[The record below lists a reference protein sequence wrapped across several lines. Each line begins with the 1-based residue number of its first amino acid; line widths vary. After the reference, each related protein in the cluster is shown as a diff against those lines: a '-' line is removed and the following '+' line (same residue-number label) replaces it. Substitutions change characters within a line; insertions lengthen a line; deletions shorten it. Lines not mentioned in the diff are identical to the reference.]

1 MKHSLIMATLATMA
15 LATACAPATKDSE
28 ADNAPIIG
36 PSTIQAD
43 HLTPELLQELGKISD
58 LQASPDGTKVLYGVG
73 YTSVKLNKSNRELF
87 VMDLSNGNL
96 ITQITKSA
104 QSEQNAVW
112 SLDGQKIFFLSA
124 ESGSMQMWQMN
135 ADGTGRKQI
144 SDFDRDIEGFVLSPD
159 QQQVLAIMALPI
171 ERIDDSLFEGL
182 DKTTGRL
189 WDDMNY
195 RHWDNFVDDC
205 PHPYLAKIDAD
216 GTVNKESLRD
226 IMEGEPYECPM
237 RPFGGTESFAWSP
250 DGKKLVYVSRKET
263 GTQYAFSTRSSLYLY
278 DVESGQTIDLHPG
291 DHGYDTNP
299 KFNADGSL
307 LAFQSMARNGYESDK
322 NRLCIIN
329 MKQVASSDEQNN
341 KTTKEQ
347 NNLVDLT
354 ANYDNN
360 CDDYTWAPDQQSI
373 TFISYSYGTAQ
384 VFCTNLQGEVKQ
396 LSDGSDHDFGG
407 LCYCGD
413 RLLTLRHDW
422 HNPNEIF
429 ALNADGSAT
438 QLSHE
443 NDMLLAQLGDM
454 GKFERRWMKCTN
466 GDSMLVWVA
475 YPVGFD
481 PQDLKTSERQNL
493 KKIPTLLYCQG
504 GPESA
509 VSQFWSTRW
518 NIAIMQ
524 ANGYAIVLPN
534 RHGVP
539 GFGQKF
545 NEQIAGDFAGQCM
558 RDYFTAIDN
567 IAKEPW
573 CDSDRLGAV
582 GASFGGYSVYWL
594 AGHHQ
599 ERFKCFIAHCGIF
612 NCESMYG
619 ETEEMWFAD
628 WDYGGAYFGQNGLKE
643 GLCHT
648 PKRGNGGVNACYT
661 DSPHKSVTKWDT
673 PILVIHNEHDYRIPV
688 TQGMQAF
695 NLARMRGIP
704 AEFLYF
710 PDECHW
716 VTKPQ
721 NAVLWQRVYFN
732 WLDKWLK

>member
-205 PHPYLAKIDAD
+205 PHPYLAKVNAD
-216 GTVNKESLRD
+216 GSVSKESLKD

-263 GTQYAFSTRSSLYLY
+263 GTEYAFSTRSSLYLY
-278 DVESGQTIDLHPG
+278 DVESGSTIDLHPG

-322 NRLCIIN
+322 NRLCIID
-329 MKQVASSDEQNN
+329 MKGLANDGSAV
-341 KTTKEQ
+341 TFT
-347 NNLVDLT
+347 DLT
-354 ANYDNN
+354 QDYDNN

-384 VFCTNLQGEVKQ
+384 VFSTNLQGEVKQ

-413 RLLTLRHDW
+413 NLLTLRHDW
-422 HNPNEIF
+422 HSPNEIF
-429 ALNADGSAT
+429 ALEAEGNAV
-438 QLSHE
+438 QLTHE
-443 NDMLLAQLGDM
+443 NDTLLAQLGDM

-475 YPVGFD
+475 YPTGFD
-481 PQDLKTSERQNL
+481 PANANG

-573 CDSDRLGAV
+573 CDTDRLGAV

-594 AGHHQ
+594 AGHHEQ
-599 ERFKCFIAHCGIF
+599 RFKCFIAHCGIF

-628 WDYGGAYFGQNGLKE
+628 WDYGGAYFGQDGLKE

-648 PKRGNGGVNACYT
+648 PKRGNGGVNSCYT

-732 WLDKWLK
+732 WLDKWLKPEGK

>member
-1 MKHSLIMATLATMA
+1 MNMNKTLSAIMATTAMLASSCT
-15 LATACAPATKDSE
+15 TEPAGETQE
-28 ADNAPIIG
+28 YIG
-36 PSTIQAD
+36 KTQLEAD

-58 LQASPDGTKVLYGVG
+58 LQPSPDGSRLLYGVT

-87 VMDLSNGNL
+87 TLDVNGWTNEP
-96 ITQITKSA
+96 INITKSA
-104 QSEQNAVW
+104 KSEQNAVW
-112 SLDGQKIFFLSA
+112 IDNDNIAFLSA
-124 ESGSMQMWQMN
+124 ESGSMQMWRMK
-135 ADGTGRKQI
+135 ADGSERRQI
-144 SDFDRDIEGFVLSPD
+144 SNTERDIEGFKLSPD
-159 QQQVLAIMALPI
+159 RKQVLLIMTIPI
-171 ERIDDSLFEGL
+171 EKIDSSLFEGL

-189 WDDMNY
+189 VDEMNY

-205 PHPYLAKIDAD
+205 PHPYLANIQAD
-216 GTVNKESLRD
+216 GTVDNASLVD
-226 IMEGEPYECPM
+226 MLEGEPYECPM
-237 RPFGGTESFAWSP
+237 RPFGGVEAFSFSP
-250 DGKKLVYVSRKET
+250 DSKQVAYSCRKET
-263 GTQYAFSTRSSLYLY
+263 GTTYAFSTRASIYLY
-278 DVESGQTIDLHPG
+278 DIATRQTTDLHPS

-299 KFNADGSL
+299 SFSPDGQI

-322 NRLCIIN
+322 NRLCIFRDGQ
-329 MKQVASSDEQNN
+329 M
-341 KTTKEQ
+341 
-347 NNLVDLT
+347 VDLT
-354 ANYDNN
+354 ENYDNN
-360 CDDYTWAPDQQSI
+360 VDAYTWDPDSKGL
-373 TFISYSYGTAQ
+373 TFSGYSYGVAPL
-384 VFCTNLQGEVKQ
+384 FHINLQGEVNQ
-396 LSDGSDHDFGG
+396 VTESTPHDFGE

-413 RLLTLRHDW
+413 RLFALRHDW
-422 HNPNEIF
+422 HAPNEVFVINNGQ
-429 ALNADGSAT
+429 AV

-443 NDMLLAQLGDM
+443 NDAILAHFGDM
-454 GKFERRWMKCTN
+454 GKFEQRWMKCTN
-466 GDSMLVWVA
+466 GDSMLVWIA
-475 YPVGFD
+475 YPIGFD
-481 PQDLKTSERQNL
+481 PDSFDIKPT
-493 KKIPTLLYCQG
+493 KIPTLLYCQG

-524 ANGYAIVLPN
+524 ANGYAVVLPN

-567 IAKEPW
+567 VAKEPW
-573 CDSDRLGAV
+573 CDKDRLGAV

-594 AGHHQ
+594 AGHH
-599 ERFKCFIAHCGIF
+599 EHRFKALIAHCGIF

-628 WDYGGAYFGQNGLKE
+628 WDYGGSYFGQEGLQE

-648 PKRGNGGVNACYT
+648 PVRGKGINACYT
-661 DSPHKSVTKWDT
+661 DSPHKSIQKWDT

-704 AEFLYF
+704 ARFLYF

-721 NAVLWQRVYFN
+721 NAVLWQRVFFD
-732 WLDKWLK
+732 WLDTYLK

>member
-1 MKHSLIMATLATMA
+1 MKSKIMATIAA
-15 LATACAPATKDSE
+15 LTLTTACSTAPQETGSE
-28 ADNAPIIG
+28 TEIIG
-36 PSTIQAD
+36 RSTIKAD
-43 HLTPELLQELGKISD
+43 RLTPELLQELGKISD
-58 LQASPDGTKVLYGVG
+58 MQASPDGSKVLYGIG
-73 YTSVKLNKSNRELF
+73 YTSIKENKGNRELF
-87 VMDLSNGNL
+87 VMNADGSENHA
-96 ITQITKSA
+96 ITHSA

-112 SLDGQKIFFLSA
+112 SLDGEKIFFLSA
-124 ESGSMQMWQMN
+124 EGGSMQMWQMK
-135 ADGTGRKQI
+135 ADGSDRKQI
-144 SDFDRDIEGFVLSPD
+144 SSFDRDIEGFVLSPD
-159 QQQVLAIMALPI
+159 QHQVILIAAIPVA
-171 ERIDDSLFEGL
+171 RIDSALFEGL

-189 WDDMNY
+189 WDEMNY
-195 RHWDNFVDDC
+195 RHWDNFVNDY
-205 PHPYLAKIDAD
+205 PHPYLCPIAAD
-216 GTVNKESLRD
+216 GTVNVAEAKDML
-226 IMEGEPYECPM
+226 EGEPYECPM
-237 RPFGGTESFAWSP
+237 RPFGGTEAFAWSP
-250 DGKKLVYVSRKET
+250 DSKQIVYVCRKET
-263 GTQYAFSTRSSLYLY
+263 GTSYAFSTRSSLYLY
-278 DVESGQTIDLHPG
+278 DVATGTSRDLHEG
-291 DHGYDTNP
+291 DHGYDNTP

-307 LAFQSMARNGYESDK
+307 LAFTAMARNGYESDK
-322 NRLCIIN
+322 NALCVID
-329 MKQVASSDEQNN
+329 MKALANASSPII
-341 KTTKEQ
+341 T
-347 NNLVDLT
+347 DLT
-354 ANYDNN
+354 KNYDNN
-360 CDDYTWAPDQQSI
+360 CDDYVWAPDGSI
-373 TFISYSYGTAQ
+373 TFLSYSYGTAQ
-384 VFCTNLQGEVKQ
+384 VFNVNMQGEVKQ

-422 HNPNEIF
+422 HAPNEIF
-429 ALNADGSAT
+429 ALNPETHEAQ
-438 QLSHE
+438 QLTHE
-443 NDMLLAQLGDM
+443 NDELLAQLGDM

-475 YPVGFD
+475 YPIGFD
-481 PQDLKTSERQNL
+481 PESATNTA
-493 KKIPTLLYCQG
+493 KIPTLLYCQG

-558 RDYFTAIDN
+558 KDYFTAIDN

-573 CDSDRLGAV
+573 CDTDRLGAV

-599 ERFKCFIAHCGIF
+599 DRFKCFIAHCGIF

-628 WDYGGAYFGQNGLKE
+628 WDYGGSYFGQKGLQE

-648 PKRGNGGVNACYT
+648 PVRGNGGVNACYT
-661 DSPHKSVTKWDT
+661 DSPHKSITKWNT

-721 NAVLWQRVYFN
+721 NAVLWQRVFFD
-732 WLDKWLK
+732 WLDKWLKETECK